1 MCWRAWPGPWQDV
14 DTVWGLAM
22 IVVVMGVSG
31 SGKTTIGKHLAE
43 RMRWVFADADDHFPK
58 ACKAK
63 MAAGIALTDEDRE
76 PWLRLLNRLL
86 RRWDKGNIDGVLA
99 CSALKERYH
108 DMLKSGIATSL
119 QFVLLDGAK
128 ELIAKRLA
136 ERQHEYMNPVLLES
150 QLATLEDPDG
160 AFRIVND
167 RPPDEVVERIVAKL
181 GRPNKIAEER
191 GSNSMGHS
199 LFDLTGKTAVV
210 IGGTSGIGLAM
221 AVGLAEAGAD
231 VAASSRRQE
240 QVDEAAA
247 LIESRG
253 RKSLRLTSDV
263 GDRATLEKLL
273 DQTVKAWGKV
283 DILINCAGK
292 IKRAPTV
299 DFPEDVWDD
308 IMDTNVNGTL
318 RACQIFGR
326 HMLANGYGRIINI
339 ASLNTFVSLK
349 EVTAYACSKAAV
361 GALTKSLAVEWS
373 SQGVTVNAIAP
384 GVFRTALNA
393 ELLDKSERGKEL
405 RMRTPMGRF
414 GKTEELVGSAVFLAS
429 DASAFVTGEILVV
442 DGGFLASGVNQ

>member
-1 MCWRAWPGPWQDV
+1 
-14 DTVWGLAM
+14 M
-22 IVVVMGVSG
+22 IVILMGVSG
-31 SGKTTIGKHLAE
+31 SGKTTIGMCLAE
-43 RMRWVFADADDHFPK
+43 RIGWTFADADDYFPRLLK
-58 ACKAK
+58 QK
-63 MAAGIALTDEDRE
+63 MAAGHPLTDEDRT
-76 PWLRLLNRLL
+76 PWLKLLNRLL
-86 RRWDKGNIDGVLA
+86 RKWDREQTNGVLA
-99 CSALKERYH
+99 CSALKENYH
-108 DMLKSGIATSL
+108 DILKQGIATPVE
-119 QFVLLDGAK
+119 FVFLDGAR

-136 ERQHEYMNPVLLES
+136 ERSHEYMNPKLLDS
-150 QLATLEDPDG
+150 QLATLETPDD
-160 AFRIVND
+160 AYRIVND
-167 RPPDEVVERIVAKL
+167 RPPDEIVDRILAKL
-181 GRPNKIAEER
+181 HWEIAEQIAEQR
-191 GSNSMGHS
+191 GNNSMGHP

-231 VAASSRRQE
+231 VVASSRRQE
-240 QVDEAAA
+240 QVDDAAA

-253 RKSLRLTSDV
+253 RKALRLTSDV
-263 GDRATLEKLL
+263 GDRATLQHLCDE
-273 DQTVKAWGKV
+273 TIKAWGKV

-299 DFPEDVWDD
+299 DFPEDLWED
-308 IMDTNVNGTL
+308 IMDTNVTGTL
-318 RACQIFGR
+318 RACQIFGK
-326 HMLANGYGRIINI
+326 HMLAAGYGRIVNI

-429 DASAFVTGEILVV
+429 DAAAFITGEILVV